1 MLPPADRMNP
11 VGTEMEKRAASPSCE
26 REKLCAAEE
35 STVDC
40 RSRVEPGHTL
50 GAAVSFAMEKLWPCA
65 LTLSLPPIPAMLAAM
80 SRMIPNVSDDS
91 LFLCISAKRGKN
103 YKNLV

>member
-1 MLPPADRMNP
+1 MLPPADKMNP

-35 STVDC
+35 RTVDC
-40 RSRVEPGHTL
+40 RSKVEPGHVR
-50 GAAVSFAMEKLWPCA
+50 GAAVSFAIEKLWPCA
-65 LTLSLPPIPAMLAAM
+65 LTLSLSPMPAMLTAM
-80 SRMIPNVSDDS
+80 SKITPNVSKSS
-91 LFLCISAKRGKN
+91 LLCISAKRGKN